1 MLTLARDGWN
11 PINIG
16 RSHTFELEIKMS
28 QHSRFTTILEQS
40 LDRAF
45 AEHGYLDSVIEM
57 WENMMFAAEYE
68 YDDIIESYKF
78 VLSRTNESWIESAL
92 KSAILKLSNS

>member
-1 MLTLARDGWN
+1 
-11 PINIG
+11 
-16 RSHTFELEIKMS
+16 MS
-28 QHSRFTTILEQS
+28 QHSRFTTILEES
-40 LDRAF
+40 LESAF
-45 AEHGYLDSVIEM
+45 AEHGYLDGVIEM

-68 YDDIIESYKF
+68 YDDIIESYKI

>member
-1 MLTLARDGWN
+1 
-11 PINIG
+11 
-16 RSHTFELEIKMS
+16 MS
-28 QHSRFTTILEQS
+28 QHSRFTTILEQG

-78 VLSRTNESWIESAL
+78 VLSRTNEPWIQTAL
-92 KSAILKLSNS
+92 ESAILKLSKRLR